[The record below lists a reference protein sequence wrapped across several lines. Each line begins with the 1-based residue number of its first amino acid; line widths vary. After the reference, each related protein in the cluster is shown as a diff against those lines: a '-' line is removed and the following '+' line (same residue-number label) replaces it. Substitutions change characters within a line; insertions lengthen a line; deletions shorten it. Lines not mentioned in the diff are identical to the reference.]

1 MQRIGWTDG
10 DKMIGRLE
18 LLTWNWSPSLRTLT
32 EKRAPGLY
40 AVKVSGRLMEE
51 DRERLGIRTAEA

>member
-1 MQRIGWTDG
+1 
-10 DKMIGRLE
+10 MIGRLE